1 MSTALFYLLGLI
13 VFGLMLL
20 LTAWPPLAVKWPMPS
35 SCLPKPD

>member
-20 LTAWPPLAVKWPMPS
+20 LTAWLDRV
-35 SCLPKPD
+35 